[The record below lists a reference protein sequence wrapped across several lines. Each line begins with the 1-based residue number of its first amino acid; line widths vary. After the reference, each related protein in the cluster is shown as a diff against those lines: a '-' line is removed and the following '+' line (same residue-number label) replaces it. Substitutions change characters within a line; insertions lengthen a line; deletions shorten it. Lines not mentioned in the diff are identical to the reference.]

1 MPRLRVNAPAPKHYM
16 SLAAQLLEEDL
27 APLEHLS
34 PTPIQDPEIEIQ
46 RLSLLN
52 KFQQNSGQMTWADVR
67 RFHLIKTY
75 FAKAKPIKMPQEE
88 FDELRMY
95 VRQIVLGHSIA
106 DSSGGALCAL
116 EVMYENYLTKA

>member
-1 MPRLRVNAPAPKHYM
+1 MPRLRVTLPEKHYM
-16 SLAAQLLEEDL
+16 SLAAQLLEEEL
-27 APLEHLS
+27 APKEQPAS
-34 PTPIQDPEIEIQ
+34 TPIQDPEIEIQ

-75 FAKAKPIKMPQEE
+75 FAKAKPTKMPQEE

-95 VRQIVLGHSIA
+95 VRQIVLGFSIA
-106 DSSGGALCAL
+106 DSSCGALCAL
-116 EVMYENYLTKA
+116 EVKYENYLI